1 MSGSGMGRFLALNFY
16 LAAVGLFMGI
26 NLIGL
31 GAAAWHGLLPLA
43 GSFVEGLVVGV
54 VFLACLGVT
63 LWLERPGA
71 REARGILGWWARQQR
86 PETTPRW
93 LEVGGWAIT
102 GLAVLKAMRLGQLMQ
117 VAAIAP

>member
-16 LAAVGLFMGI
+16 LAAVGLFIGI

-31 GAAAWHGLLPLA
+31 GAAAWHGLLALA
-43 GSFVEGLVVGV
+43 RPFVEGLVLGA
-54 VFLACLGVT
+54 VFLAWLLALRWMERFEAWT
-63 LWLERPGA
+63 LP
-71 REARGILGWWARQQR
+71 GILGWWARLVR
-86 PETTPRW
+86 PETTPRL

-102 GLAVLKAMRLGQLMQ
+102 VLALLKAVRLGQLMQ